1 MINVIARIMCM
12 RSQVTECEEKNNQR
26 IQMKMINKDR
36 VYGETTNDRLIF
48 NEEDGFRLS
57 NGTNSLN
64 SEQISNLQ
72 QELKQTAALEKDIK
86 EIKTYMKMLMQKQAQ
101 KETKEKISREWKL
114 LALVIDRL
122 FFITYLLIIVVSVLT
137 VFDFVLFGGDAYDNN

>member
-1 MINVIARIMCM
+1 MCM
-12 RSQVTECEEKNNQR
+12 RSQVLECEEKNNQR

-48 NEEDGFRLS
+48 NEDDGFRLS

-72 QELKQTAALEKDIK
+72 QELKSTAALEKDIK
-86 EIKTYMKMLMQKQAQ
+86 EIKTYMKILMQKQAQ
-101 KETKEKISREWKL
+101 KETKEKIAREWKL

-137 VFDFVLFGGDAYDNN
+137 VFDFVLFGGNASDFD